1 MYLNPNPNP
10 NEKMDTTQLE
20 TILAFYGKSS
30 NFYYG
35 VFAIDQLPI
44 IDKFPSCLIINNK
57 PSNHEGQ
64 HWVAIYFD
72 KKRKC
77 EFYDSFGKHPD
88 YYGIYEYL
96 KKYSTSIKYNNNK
109 VQSNVSP
116 YCGLYC
122 IFFLIFKLKGKS
134 MDFFKNLYEKNPM
147 KNDKLFTDL
156 IEEYF

>member
-1 MYLNPNPNP
+1 MMENVVEMILNRDIISRNSFLGAFAR
-10 NEKMDTTQLE
+10 NELPKIYNYPASL
-20 TILAFYGKSS
+20 ILNTEPRNS
-30 NFYYG
+30 
-35 VFAIDQLPI
+35 
-44 IDKFPSCLIINNK
+44 
-57 PSNHEGQ
+57 EGE
-64 HWVAIYFD
+64 HWLAIYFD
-72 KKRKC
+72 KKRTC
-77 EFYDSFGKHPD
+77 EFYDSFGKHPN

-96 KKYSTSIKYNNNK
+96 KKYSTSIKYNNRK

-134 MDFFKNLYEKNPM
+134 MEFFKNLYEKNPM